1 MTQDELKAFLEAHGC
16 EKLVEY
22 LDPKGVP
29 ATKVLQK
36 RLDWAKANKDNEVV
50 SKFANELV
58 QELAEQFNLNRQI

>member
-16 EKLVEY
+16 QRLVEY

-36 RLDWAKANKDNEVV
+36 RLEWAKANKDNE
-50 SKFANELV
+50 EH
-58 QELAEQFNLNRQI
+58 QEEGHA